1 MIVSFPG
8 LLGVMVHGD
17 DGVFVCVCAGLSEAK
32 EEVEGPLP
40 TPHHLGH
47 NH

>member
-1 MIVSFPG
+1 MEMMVS
-8 LLGVMVHGD
+8 LCVC
-17 DGVFVCVCAGLSEAK
+17 VCVCAGLSEAK